1 MWVITYR
8 YSGAA
13 WPEER
18 AGGGRGWRPR
28 IMGVGNRFV
37 SAAVIIQ
44 INTAGNLFKYRNKRS
59 PPGAGAARAA
69 VIYDSS
75 LGNVSAFA
83 PSMDAEPFCRFYI
96 TYLLLA
102 RKRLNTH
109 HI

>member
-1 MWVITYR
+1 MRGVR
-8 YSGAA
+8 
-13 WPEER
+13 R
-18 AGGGRGWRPR
+18 AGQGCGRGRGWRPR

-37 SAAVIIQ
+37 SAAVIMQ

-83 PSMDAEPFCRFYI
+83 PSTDAEPFCRFYI
-96 TYLLLA
+96 TSSLPENAL
-102 RKRLNTH
+102 TH
-109 HI
+109 IVSLSDNGLF